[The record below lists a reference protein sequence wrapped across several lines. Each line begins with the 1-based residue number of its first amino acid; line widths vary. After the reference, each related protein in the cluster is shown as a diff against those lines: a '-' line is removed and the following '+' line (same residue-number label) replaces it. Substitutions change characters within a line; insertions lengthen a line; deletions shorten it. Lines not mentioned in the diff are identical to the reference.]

1 MNRDI
6 VQGNWKQFKG
16 KVQVRWGMLIGDY
29 LRVISGRSTQL
40 AGERQQAYG
49 IILSKTLGS
58 AKKIRYSAD
67 SFSSNPITV
76 GTPSPKASAAAVHTH
91 ETL

>member
-40 AGERQQAYG
+40 G
-49 IILSKTLGS
+49 
-58 AKKIRYSAD
+58 
-67 SFSSNPITV
+67 TV
-76 GTPSPKASAAAVHTH
+76 NK
-91 ETL
+91 